1 MPVRIYEIAKKLNL
15 ESKFVLVRAK
25 ELGIAAAKVP
35 SSSLDKITAEFLE
48 KELLPLAQSA
58 PSTPAQEF
66 APIAIIRVPDAPAA
80 EGAADPGESEDH
92 EAHDYVD
99 EPEAAAP
106 AAQPAPQAAHVP
118 EHRTPS
124 APVARF
130 EPAHEPVTPQSP
142 AAPAASEVPP
152 PKATPPEPT
161 PEITPTAPE
170 PSVVARSVEQVHR
183 EPVSAPPE
191 VSPATVP
198 AQSPSPTPAAAT
210 APVSPAPEPKSV
222 TPSPSPE
229 PTPSAESS
237 VQPPAAAAPKL
248 GEKIGSIDL
257 SKLGYRRPGS
267 DPRGRDGRPGAPGD
281 QRPGAPAGQGQQP
294 NRPAAPGQPQRPGGP
309 QQSQA
314 PRPGAPQSSQA
325 PRPGGPQQSQ
335 APRPGGPPFQNR
347 PGGPNQGGY
356 GQNRP
361 GFGQNR
367 PGGQG
372 QGGRPG
378 FGQNRYGG
386 GQGYSGQGRGAGPS
400 QRPAGPAKPQLNVDA
415 PVIQLRPPIVVREL
429 AEKLGRKPFQVI
441 ADLMQMGVFAT
452 VTQTI
457 DPEVAV
463 KICAKSGFKFE
474 TEKRDK
480 AAHTV
485 NVPRDQRVELDQEDR
500 LEDMKTR
507 PPVITIMGHVDH
519 GKTSLLDVI
528 RKANVVAG
536 EAGGITQHIGAYSI
550 AYPHP
555 ERKDELMQLTFLDT
569 PGHAAFSA
577 MRARGANVT
586 DIVVLVVAANDGV
599 MPQTLEALAHAQA
612 AKVPII
618 VAVNKCDHPAANPM
632 RVKQQLQD
640 KGLVPDD
647 WGGDTLYVECSAL
660 TKQGVDKLIES
671 ILLQAELMELKANHE
686 RKAKGNVIESG
697 VEPGG
702 PVATVLVRKG
712 TLRVGDVIICGQH
725 HGRVRAMMN
734 DDGVRQKEA
743 GPSCAV
749 RVLGLD
755 GVPDAGS
762 EFSAVDN
769 EKAARELAEEREEAR
784 KKSDL
789 EGVRPRRRTLED
801 IFTNID
807 QMSAKILKVI
817 VKADTQGS
825 VEAICEALRK
835 IETAKVQLEI
845 IHSAVGAISEGDV
858 LLASSADAVIL
869 GFHSR
874 VDSSAAE
881 TAKREG
887 VQIKLYAIIYELI
900 DHVKEAMAG
909 LLDPLLK
916 EVIIGQAE
924 VRKIFDLSK
933 GGRVAGCAVINGR
946 LVRGKMRVRRR
957 THIIYEGVSLTLKRF
972 QDEVN
977 EVRAGL
983 ECGIRLEGFD
993 DFQEGDFIECYSV
1006 EKVAQKLA

>member
-48 KELLPLAQSA
+48 QQLLPLAQSA
-58 PSTPAQEF
+58 PSTPTHDF
-66 APIAIIRVPDAPAA
+66 APIAIIRVPDAPTA
-80 EGAADPGESEDH
+80 EVSEVTSEGEDH
-92 EAHDYVD
+92 EEQEYIE
-99 EPEAAAP
+99 EPASG
-106 AAQPAPQAAHVP
+106 
-118 EHRTPS
+118 T
-124 APVARF
+124 
-130 EPAHEPVTPQSP
+130 PAHEHSQ
-142 AAPAASEVPP
+142 
-152 PKATPPEPT
+152 ATEHRV
-161 PEITPTAPE
+161 APE
-170 PSVVARSVEQVHR
+170 PVAHIPIAHAE
-183 EPVSAPPE
+183 
-191 VSPATVP
+191 
-198 AQSPSPTPAAAT
+198 
-210 APVSPAPEPKSV
+210 PAPEPVVSTPPAPPRAVENPAPQPVPVTPEPEASV
-222 TPSPSPE
+222 EEAEPTEASQPVVPVRTESPRPTSVPEPPPVSASTPSPVPPPQATPAPE
-229 PTPSAESS
+229 AQPVVPASTAPASAPTGAPAPAPSTA
-237 VQPPAAAAPKL
+237 KL

-281 QRPGAPAGQGQQP
+281 QRPGAAPAQGQQP
-294 NRPAAPGQPQRPGGP
+294 NRPAAPGQPQRPGTPQQSQPPRPGGPQPSQPPRPGAP

-314 PRPGAPQSSQA
+314 PRPGAPSY
-325 PRPGGPQQSQ
+325 
-335 APRPGGPPFQNR
+335 QNR
-347 PGGPNQGGY
+347 PGGPGQGGY

-361 GFGQNR
+361 GYGQNR

-386 GQGYSGQGRGAGPS
+386 GQGGYSGQGRGAGPS

-485 NVPRDQRVELDQEDR
+485 NVPKDQRVELDQEDR

-916 EVIIGQAE
+916 EIVIGQAE